1 MKSRFGAIPAADISA
16 DQAIP
21 PAEIAVAP
29 TTLEEASEALRIA
42 TERRMKV
49 LIWGGGNHQGYGHR
63 VHPDMVL
70 VTTSLNRVEVW
81 EPEDLT
87 IVAGAG
93 ARVSQVEE
101 MLADERQ
108 TTLLPHSSPTAT
120 IGGALAAGLSSYKR
134 YRYGPSRDRV
144 LETTVVTG
152 DGRIVR
158 SGGRVVKNV
167 TGYDIPRLMVGA
179 LGRLGLI
186 GSVCLKLIPTPAAAV
201 TVSVDDPAAALAVL
215 YRPLAVLSTPS
226 GHSAYLW
233 GTQAEVESQASRLG
247 GEVQS
252 GHAWPLMR
260 SRPVAWSLRL
270 PPSRMTEGLE
280 RLPDSWDYVAQQGV
294 GITECV
300 ADQDE
305 IGAAS
310 ELRGWAE
317 SVGGALVLTN
327 GPETLYERIDPWGG
341 PPAGLEY
348 QRKLVAGFDPYRVLN
363 GGRLPG
369 GI

>member
-1 MKSRFGAIPAADISA
+1 MNTRFSAIPSADISA
-16 DQAIP
+16 DRAIP
-21 PAEIAVAP
+21 PAEVVLAP
-29 TTLEEASEALRIA
+29 TTLEEASQALRIA
-42 TERRMKV
+42 TEQRMKV

-70 VTTSLNRVEVW
+70 ITTSLNRIEVW

-87 IVAGAG
+87 IVAEAG
-93 ARVSQVEE
+93 TRISQLEE
-101 MLADERQ
+101 MLAEKRQ
-108 TTLLPHSSPTAT
+108 TTLLPNPSPTGT

-134 YRYGPSRDRV
+134 FRYGPSRDRV
-144 LETTVVTG
+144 LETKVVTG

-179 LGRLGLI
+179 LGRMGLI

-201 TVSVDDPAAALAVL
+201 TVEVDDPAVALATL

-226 GHSAYLW
+226 GHSAFLW
-233 GTQAEVESQASRLG
+233 GTQAEVESQAGRLG
-247 GEVQS
+247 GEVLS
-252 GHAWPLMR
+252 GHAWPPMP

-270 PPSRMTEGLE
+270 PPSQLSEGLE
-280 RLPDSWDYVAQQGV
+280 RLPEGWDYVAQQGV
-294 GITECV
+294 GITECT
-300 ADQDE
+300 ADQVE
-305 IGAAS
+305 IGAAK

-327 GPETLYERIDPWGG
+327 GPETLYERIDPWGT
-341 PPAGLEY
+341 PPAGLDY

-363 GGRLPG
+363 SGRLPG

>member
-21 PAEIAVAP
+21 PAEIVVTP

-93 ARVSQVEE
+93 ARVSEVEE

-120 IGGALAAGLSSYKR
+120 IGGVLAAGLSSYKR

-201 TVSVDDPAAALAVL
+201 TVTVDDPAAALAVL

-226 GHSAYLW
+226 GHSAFLW
-233 GTQAEVESQASRLG
+233 GTQAEVESQVSRLG

-252 GHAWPLMR
+252 GHAWPPMR

-280 RLPDSWDYVAQQGV
+280 RLPDSWDYVAQRGV

-300 ADQDE
+300 ADQVE

-327 GPETLYERIDPWGG
+327 GPETLYERIDPWGT

>member
-1 MKSRFGAIPAADISA
+1 MKTGLGAIPAADISA

-21 PAEIAVAP
+21 PAEVALAP

-42 TERRMKV
+42 TEQRMKV

-70 VTTSLNRVEVW
+70 ITTSLNRIEVW

-87 IVAGAG
+87 IVAEAG
-93 ARVSQVEE
+93 ARIAKLEE
-101 MLADERQ
+101 MLAQNRQ
-108 TTLLPHSSPTAT
+108 TTLLPHASPTAT
-120 IGGALAAGLSSYKR
+120 IGGALAAGLSSYMR
-134 YRYGPSRDRV
+134 FRYGPSRDRV
-144 LETTVVTG
+144 LETKVVTG

-179 LGRLGLI
+179 LGRMGLI
-186 GSVCLKLIPTPAAAV
+186 GSVCLKLIPTPEATV
-201 TVSVDDPAAALAVL
+201 TVIVDDPAAALAAL

-226 GHSAYLW
+226 GHSVYLW
-233 GTQAEVESQASRLG
+233 GTQAEVESQAGRLG
-247 GEVQS
+247 GEIVS
-252 GHAWPLMR
+252 GHAWPPDPSGR
-260 SRPVAWSLRL
+260 VTWSLRL
-270 PPSRMTEGLE
+270 PPSRLSEGLE

-294 GITECV
+294 GITECAAEQV
-300 ADQDE
+300 E
-305 IGAAS
+305 IAAA
-310 ELRGWAE
+310 EEIRGWAE

-327 GPETLYERIDPWGG
+327 GPEILYERIDPWGT
-341 PPAGLEY
+341 PPEGLEY
-348 QRKLVAGFDPYRVLN
+348 QRKLVAGFDPYRVL
-363 GGRLPG
+363 GSGRLPG